1 MKQVHLMQSLNNI
14 KPHTGQKQRQVNQW
28 GTHNDT
34 VLLVGLY
41 HDCSDVTDIDTSQG
55 AKEAGL
61 TILMAC
67 QQLPVRHHQATWDTW
82 HGGDTLGDD
91 LR

>member
-1 MKQVHLMQSLNNI
+1 MNE
-14 KPHTGQKQRQVNQW
+14 GA
-28 GTHNDT
+28 THNDT

-41 HDCSDVTDIDTSQG
+41 HDCSDVTDIDAAQG

-67 QQLPVRHHQATWDTW
+67 QQLPVRHHQATWDTRR
-82 HGGDTLGDD
+82 GGDTLRDD
-91 LR
+91 LEVK